1 MGNGDVSTGKQLYVS
16 DVTEVL
22 STADCIILTCDG
34 IHDFMKSEELE
45 KGVNSI
51 HNTPELLELSMA
63 FARENGSQDDMSMV
77 VVDLTS

>member
-1 MGNGDVSTGKQLYVS
+1 
-16 DVTEVL
+16 
-22 STADCIILTCDG
+22 
-34 IHDFMKSEELE
+34 MKSEELE